1 MQFESTPATVSNP
14 AVQADIEAAERVHN
28 EIVDW
33 LLDNATLSAPLHE
46 VEAEHSRRGLE
57 LLRRLFQA
65 HIRARGTG
73 RVGRALLVIENGVEK
88 RFEEGREHQ
97 RTQKT
102 LFGPVEVVRQSYSN
116 PGEASIHPLEQMAQM
131 PGRSFS
137 YEIQRRLVKESVR
150 GPLDEAR
157 DSIEELSGH
166 RAGKGSLEAIIMEAA
181 VDFDA
186 FYEQREPVPAT
197 QCGPILVA
205 EADCKGVPMIKP
217 AGTVLP
223 AHRTKGQKSNK
234 KKMAVLAA
242 VYTTE
247 SRVRTAEEVT
257 ESLFRDRQ
265 ALEIVAGR
273 QDGQKRIKPENKR
286 LWASLTKGKDK
297 MFDEIAHECESRDPD
312 HQKQRVALTDGEV
325 ALKIRVHRYL
335 DGFTLVLDL
344 MHVLLRLWKIAH
356 AFHKEGSPEAI
367 RWVKER
373 TQRILEG
380 KVVDVARG
388 ARIAA
393 TKQGLKGCRRK
404 AVLEA
409 TSFLLKN
416 RNQMQYH
423 EYLSKG
429 WPIATGNIEG
439 AAKHLVKDRMERAGM
454 RWSEAGAEALLQ
466 LRALHINGHLEDYW
480 AFHITE
486 DQERLHPSDRWRVFQ
501 EAG

>member
-1 MQFESTPATVSNP
+1 MQSRSTPPNLLNP
-14 AVQADIEAAERVHN
+14 AAEADLEAAKRVHN
-28 EIVDW
+28 EIVEW
-33 LLDNATLSAPLHE
+33 LLDSAALSAPLHE
-46 VEAEHSRRGLE
+46 VEAEHGRRGLE

-73 RVGRALLVIENGVEK
+73 CVGTALLVIENGVEK

-97 RTQKT
+97 CTQKT
-102 LFGPVEVVRQSYSN
+102 LFGPVEIVRQSYSK
-116 PGEASIHPLEQMAQM
+116 PGEASIHPLEQMVQM

-137 YEIQRRLVKESVR
+137 YELQRRLIKESIR

-166 RAGKGSLEAIIMEAA
+166 RVGKGSLEAIITEAA
-181 VDFDA
+181 MDFDA
-186 FYEQREPVPAT
+186 FYEQQEPVPAA
-197 QCGPILVA
+197 QSGPILIA
-205 EADCKGVPMIKP
+205 EVDGKGVPMIKP
-217 AGTVLP
+217 AGTALP

-234 KKMAVLAA
+234 KKMAVLAT
-242 VYTTE
+242 VYTIE
-247 SRVRTAEEVT
+247 PRVRTAEEVT

-265 ALEIVAGR
+265 ALQAVSDN

-286 LWASLTKGKDK
+286 LWASLTKGKDR
-297 MFDEIAHECESRDPD
+297 MFNEIANECEARDPD
-312 HQKQRVALTDGEV
+312 YQKQRVALTDGEL
-325 ALKIRVHRYL
+325 ALQIRVHRHL
-335 DGFTLVLDL
+335 EGFTLVLDL

-356 AFHKEGSPEAI
+356 AFHREGSPEAI
-367 RWVKER
+367 KWVKER

-393 TKQGLKGCRRK
+393 TKQGLKGSRRK
-404 AVLEA
+404 AVDEA

-416 RNQMQYH
+416 RSQMRYH

-439 AAKHLVKDRMERAGM
+439 AAKHLVKDRMERSGM

-466 LRALHINGHLEDYW
+466 LRALYINGHLNDYW
-480 AFHITE
+480 SFHITE
-486 DQERLHPSDRWRVFQ
+486 EQERLYPPGLWRPLQ
-501 EAG
+501 EAC